1 MNEVYAFSTFY
12 DYTKKG
18 IVDALKNF
26 APENKNFAVICIGS
40 DLILGDSLGPL
51 VGTMLKNAGASC
63 YVYGNL
69 TRPITA
75 KEIGYAKNY
84 VKKTHPDS
92 FIIAVDAAIGNKED
106 VGTVKVSAGSLRPGL
121 GVDKKLGKI
130 GDVSVIGVVASR
142 SLQNYNLFNL
152 TRLSLVYKMAETIAA
167 GISEFSGASDFTLKK
182 EKPLAI

>member
-1 MNEVYAFSTFY
+1 MNEVYAFSSFY
-12 DYTKKG
+12 DYSKKG
-18 IVDALKNF
+18 IVDALKTF
-26 APENKNFAVICIGS
+26 APENKNPAVICIGS
-40 DLILGDSLGPL
+40 DLVLGDSLGPL
-51 VGTMLKNAGASC
+51 VGTMLKKAGTPC

-69 TRPITA
+69 THPVTA

-84 VKKTHPDS
+84 IKKTHPDS

-130 GDVSVIGVVASR
+130 GDVSIIGVVASR

-152 TRLSLVYKMAETIAA
+152 TRLSLVYKMAEVIAGGIA
-167 GISEFSGASDFTLKK
+167 EYSGISDFVFKK
-182 EKPLAI
+182 EESLAI